1 MKIKIFRYTIGLLI
15 IIVPQQSNN
24 NSNNNHNGD
33 KYKNISN
40 DEKQK

>member
-1 MKIKIFRYTIGLLI
+1 MKIKIFRYIIGLLI

-24 NSNNNHNGD
+24 NSDNNHNGD
-33 KYKNISN
+33 KYKNINN

>member
-1 MKIKIFRYTIGLLI
+1 MKIKIFRYIIGLLI

-33 KYKNISN
+33 KYENINN

>member
-1 MKIKIFRYTIGLLI
+1 MKIKIFRYIIGLLI

-33 KYKNISN
+33 KYKNINN

>member
-1 MKIKIFRYTIGLLI
+1 MKIKIFRDTIGLLI

-33 KYKNISN
+33 KYKNINN

>member
-33 KYKNISN
+33 KYKNINN